1 MKPFKNI
8 SGIAAPLM
16 RINID
21 TDTIIPSRE
30 MKTVSKK
37 GLAGGLF
44 ADWRYIS
51 TESRKENPDFILNQ
65 FPYNQAKILLSG
77 SNFGCGSSREHAVWA
92 INEWGIKVIIA
103 PSFGS
108 IFYNNCIKNGVLPIN
123 LDEEKIASINNF
135 VSIDPVKN
143 KLHINLNNRIINY
156 DKETIENFPID
167 EQDQEFLINGLDQ
180 IDQTLKK
187 ISLINNFEEAHR
199 GQNPWLK

>member
-37 GLAGGLF
+37 GLASGLF

-51 TESRKENPDFILNQ
+51 TESREENPDFILNQ

-187 ISLINNFEEAHR
+187 ISFINNFEEAHME
-199 GQNPWLK
+199 QNPWL

>member
-37 GLAGGLF
+37 GLASGLF

-51 TESRKENPDFILNQ
+51 TESREENPDFILNQ

-123 LDEEKIASINNF
+123 LDEEVARLHLKHVNADLTKLTKKQADYIG
-135 VSIDPVKN
+135 VSVKGPF
-143 KLHINLNNRIINY
+143 KK
-156 DKETIENFPID
+156 DKY
-167 EQDQEFLINGLDQ
+167 
-180 IDQTLKK
+180 
-187 ISLINNFEEAHR
+187 R
-199 GQNPWLK
+199 Y

>member
-37 GLAGGLF
+37 GLASGLF

-51 TESRKENPDFILNQ
+51 TESREENPDFILNQ

-199 GQNPWLK
+199 GQNPWL

>member
-1 MKPFKNI
+1 MKPFNTM

-37 GLAGGLF
+37 GLASGLF

-51 TESRKENPDFILNQ
+51 VESREENPDFILNQ

-92 INEWGIKVIIA
+92 IYEWGIKVIIA

-123 LDEEKIASINNF
+123 LDEEKIASINHF
-135 VSIDPVKN
+135 VAIDPMKN
-143 KLHINLNNRIINY
+143 KLYIDLNNRIINY
-156 DKETIENFPID
+156 DKETIEHFPID
-167 EQDQEFLINGLDQ
+167 EQDQAFLINGLDQ
-180 IDQTLKK
+180 IDQTLNK
-187 ISLINNFEEAHR
+187 ISLINDFEETHR
-199 GQNPWLK
+199 GKNPWL

>member
-1 MKPFKNI
+1 
-8 SGIAAPLM
+8 
-16 RINID
+16 
-21 TDTIIPSRE
+21 

-37 GLAGGLF
+37 GLASGLF

-51 TESRKENPDFILNQ
+51 TESREENPDFILNQ

-199 GQNPWLK
+199 GQNPWL

>member
-37 GLAGGLF
+37 GLASGLF

-51 TESRKENPDFILNQ
+51 TESREENPDFILNQ

-167 EQDQEFLINGLDQ
+167 QQDQEFLINGLDQ

-199 GQNPWLK
+199 GQNPWL

>member
-37 GLAGGLF
+37 GLASGLF

-51 TESRKENPDFILNQ
+51 TKSREENPDFILNQ

-92 INEWGIKVIIA
+92 LNEWGIKVIIA

-167 EQDQEFLINGLDQ
+167 QQDQEFLINGLDQ

-199 GQNPWLK
+199 GQNPWL

>member
-37 GLAGGLF
+37 GLASGLF

-51 TESRKENPDFILNQ
+51 TESREENPDFILNQ

-77 SNFGCGSSREHAVWA
+77 SNFGCGSSREHAVCA

-199 GQNPWLK
+199 GQNPWL

>member
-37 GLAGGLF
+37 GLASGLF

-51 TESRKENPDFILNQ
+51 TESREENPDFILNQ

-156 DKETIENFPID
+156 DKETIENFSID

-199 GQNPWLK
+199 GQNPWL

>member
-51 TESRKENPDFILNQ
+51 TESREENPDFILNQ

>member
-37 GLAGGLF
+37 GLASGLF

-51 TESRKENPDFILNQ
+51 TESREENPDFILNQ

-156 DKETIENFPID
+156 GKETIENFPID

-199 GQNPWLK
+199 GQNPWL

>member
-37 GLAGGLF
+37 GLASGLF

-51 TESRKENPDFILNQ
+51 TESREENPDFILNQ

-92 INEWGIKVIIA
+92 INDWGIKVIIA

-199 GQNPWLK
+199 G

>member
-37 GLAGGLF
+37 GLASGLF

-51 TESRKENPDFILNQ
+51 TESREENPDFILNQ

-156 DKETIENFPID
+156 DKETIENFLID
-167 EQDQEFLINGLDQ
+167 QQDQEFLINGLDQ

-199 GQNPWLK
+199 GQNPWL

>member
-51 TESRKENPDFILNQ
+51 TESREENPDFILNQ

-167 EQDQEFLINGLDQ
+167 QQDQEFLINGLDQ

-187 ISLINNFEEAHR
+187 ISFINNFEEAHME
-199 GQNPWLK
+199 QNPWL

>member
-1 MKPFKNI
+1 MKPFNTI

-37 GLAGGLF
+37 GLASGLF

-51 TESRKENPDFILNQ
+51 VESREENPDFILNQ

-92 INEWGIKVIIA
+92 IHEWGIKVIIA

-123 LDEEKIASINNF
+123 LDEEKIASINHF
-135 VSIDPVKN
+135 VAIDPMKN
-143 KLHINLNNRIINY
+143 KLYIDLNNRIINY
-156 DKETIENFPID
+156 DKETIEHFPID
-167 EQDQEFLINGLDQ
+167 EQDQAFLINGLDQ
-180 IDQTLKK
+180 IDQTLNK
-187 ISLINNFEEAHR
+187 ISLINDFEEAHR
-199 GQNPWLK
+199 GKNPWL

>member
-37 GLAGGLF
+37 GLASGLF

-51 TESRKENPDFILNQ
+51 TESREENPDFILNQ

-167 EQDQEFLINGLDQ
+167 QQDQEFLINGLDQ

-187 ISLINNFEEAHR
+187 ISFINNFEEAHME
-199 GQNPWLK
+199 QNPWL

>member
-1 MKPFKNI
+1 MKPFNTM

-37 GLAGGLF
+37 GLASGLF

-51 TESRKENPDFILNQ
+51 VESREENPDFILNQ

-92 INEWGIKVIIA
+92 IYEWGIKVIIA

-123 LDEEKIASINNF
+123 LDEEKIASINHF
-135 VSIDPVKN
+135 VAIDPIKN
-143 KLHINLNNRIINY
+143 KLYIDLNNRIINY
-156 DKETIENFPID
+156 DKETIEHFPID
-167 EQDQEFLINGLDQ
+167 EQDQAFLINGLDQ
-180 IDQTLKK
+180 IDQTLNK
-187 ISLINNFEEAHR
+187 ISLINDFEEVHR
-199 GQNPWLK
+199 GKNPWL

>member
-37 GLAGGLF
+37 GLASGLF

-51 TESRKENPDFILNQ
+51 TESREENPDFILNQ

-187 ISLINNFEEAHR
+187 ISLINNFEEARR
-199 GQNPWLK
+199 GQNPWL

>member
-51 TESRKENPDFILNQ
+51 TESREENPDFILNQ

-135 VSIDPVKN
+135 VSIDPEKN

-199 GQNPWLK
+199 GQNPWL

>member
-37 GLAGGLF
+37 GLASGLF

-51 TESRKENPDFILNQ
+51 TESREENPDFILNQ

-143 KLHINLNNRIINY
+143 KLYINLDNRIINY

-167 EQDQEFLINGLDQ
+167 QQDQEFLINGLDQ

-199 GQNPWLK
+199 GQNPWL

>member
-37 GLAGGLF
+37 GLASGLF

-51 TESRKENPDFILNQ
+51 TESREENPDFILNQ

-156 DKETIENFPID
+156 DKETIENFLID
-167 EQDQEFLINGLDQ
+167 QQDQEFLINGLDQ

-187 ISLINNFEEAHR
+187 ISLINNFEEAHME
-199 GQNPWLK
+199 QNPWL

>member
-37 GLAGGLF
+37 GLASGLF

-51 TESRKENPDFILNQ
+51 TESREENPDFILNQ

-199 GQNPWLK
+199 GQSPWV

>member
-37 GLAGGLF
+37 GLASGLF

-51 TESRKENPDFILNQ
+51 TESREENPDFILNQ

-135 VSIDPVKN
+135 VSIDPEKN

-199 GQNPWLK
+199 GQNPWL

>member
-37 GLAGGLF
+37 GLASGLF

-51 TESRKENPDFILNQ
+51 TKSREENPDFILNQ

-167 EQDQEFLINGLDQ
+167 QQDQEFLINGLDQ

-199 GQNPWLK
+199 GQNPWL

>member
-37 GLAGGLF
+37 GLASGLF

-51 TESRKENPDFILNQ
+51 TESREENPDFILNQ

-143 KLHINLNNRIINY
+143 KLYINLNNRIINY
-156 DKETIENFPID
+156 DKEIIENFPID
-167 EQDQEFLINGLDQ
+167 QQDQEFLINGLDQ

-199 GQNPWLK
+199 GQNPWL

>member
-1 MKPFKNI
+1 MKPFNTM

-37 GLAGGLF
+37 GLASGLF

-51 TESRKENPDFILNQ
+51 VESREENPDFILNQ

-92 INEWGIKVIIA
+92 IYEWGIKVIIA

-123 LDEEKIASINNF
+123 LDEEKIASINHF
-135 VSIDPVKN
+135 VAIDPMKN
-143 KLHINLNNRIINY
+143 KLYIDLNNRIINY
-156 DKETIENFPID
+156 DKETIEHFPID
-167 EQDQEFLINGLDQ
+167 EQDQAFLINGLDQ
-180 IDQTLKK
+180 IDQTLNK
-187 ISLINNFEEAHR
+187 ISLINDFEEVHR
-199 GQNPWLK
+199 EKNPWL

>member
-51 TESRKENPDFILNQ
+51 TESREENPDFILNQ

-135 VSIDPVKN
+135 VS
-143 KLHINLNNRIINY
+143 RSC
-156 DKETIENFPID
+156 
-167 EQDQEFLINGLDQ
+167 
-180 IDQTLKK
+180 KK
-187 ISLINNFEEAHR
+187 
-199 GQNPWLK
+199 